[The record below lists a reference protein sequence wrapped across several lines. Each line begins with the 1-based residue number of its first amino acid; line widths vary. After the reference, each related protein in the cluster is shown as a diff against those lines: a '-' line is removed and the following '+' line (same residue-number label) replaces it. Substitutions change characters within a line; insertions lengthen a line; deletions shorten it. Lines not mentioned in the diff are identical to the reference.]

1 MEAVPWIF
9 SKSQFVSY
17 PESFLLTSLWRL
29 SVVPLVVFTGFQEE
43 GKSLFG
49 SIRNQIPCNCSIQSK
64 SLSKGKKLL
73 TRNNDLS
80 VKVIHRTRRRNR
92 SAIALTFRSGA
103 KYVVCYM
110 IHSLGYTWTQA
121 SAYWSTI
128 CWVQASTETFG
139 GFGGVFWVLIF
150 FFLSIH
156 IFPVLLSSCWE
167 LTVLKFS
174 SC

>member
-1 MEAVPWIF
+1 MKWKQYPGYLASPSLCHILKTFCSTSRPLHWF
-9 SKSQFVSY
+9 SGRDKK
-17 PESFLLTSLWRL
+17 P
-29 SVVPLVVFTGFQEE
+29 
-43 GKSLFG
+43 FG

-80 VKVIHRTRRRNR
+80 VKVIRRTRRRNR
-92 SAIALTFRSGA
+92 SATALTFRSGA
-103 KYVVCYM
+103 KCVACYM
-110 IHSLGYTWTQA
+110 IHLLGYTWTQA
-121 SAYWSTI
+121 SVYWSTI
-128 CWVQASTETFG
+128 CWMQASTETFG
-139 GFGGVFWVLIF
+139 GFGGFFWFLIV